1 MAKSVERNHP
11 DFDIKQDDLLNLQPV
26 ESLGDLK
33 KGSFLVYYRM
43 TMFDANGVRGE
54 VVHQKRVCGVVS
66 EVQLENGNYKLI
78 LHRYKDPTTAWTLRV
93 TDDSQFKFLTSKSRK
108 VHLGKIGEPGRN
120 HKSKPTDPANFP
132 ELPKLFNLAE
142 LEEQQQR
149 STSLPYSDY
158 SPPTTPPSKLVFPG
172 SLMDA
177 PVKLQR
183 TKSTYRP

>member
-43 TMFDANGVRGE
+43 TLFDANGVRGE
-54 VVHQKRVCGVVS
+54 VVHQKRVCGIVS

-120 HKSKPTDPANFP
+120 HKSKPAD
-132 ELPKLFNLAE
+132 LAE
-142 LEEQQQR
+142 LEEQHQR

-183 TKSTYRP
+183 TKSTFRP